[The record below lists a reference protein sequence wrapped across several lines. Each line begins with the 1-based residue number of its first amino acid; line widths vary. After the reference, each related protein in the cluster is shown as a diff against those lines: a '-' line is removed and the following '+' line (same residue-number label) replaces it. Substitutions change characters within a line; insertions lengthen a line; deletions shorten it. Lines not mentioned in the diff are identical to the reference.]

1 MIALSRSD
9 QQDHND
15 FPVALWI
22 SEIAFMKAAEKLE
35 ILVRTGKV
43 KASALAMQGSPWP
56 KWAGGAGQNGAP
68 RSCVGA
74 PQTPKYLVLK
84 ESKNHKCPK
93 ITIIYLY
100 FSTLLQFY
108 QLFLR
113 KYELLMQI

>member
-56 KWAGGAGQNGAP
+56 K
-68 RSCVGA
+68 
-74 PQTPKYLVLK
+74 
-84 ESKNHKCPK
+84 
-93 ITIIYLY
+93 
-100 FSTLLQFY
+100 
-108 QLFLR
+108 
-113 KYELLMQI
+113 